1 MKKTFRRSG
10 NSGAIAWFFH
20 RLTAIYLAVVLLV
33 HFAVMHFI
41 GDGVLTYDKVAAR
54 LVSPGWKVLDIL
66 FLYTGLYHGLYGL
79 WNLLEDYIH
88 NAFWRAF
95 IYFVLS
101 FGGFALV
108 TLGTITIVNFRG

>member
-10 NSGAIAWFFH
+10 NSGALAWFFH
-20 RLTAIYLAVVLLV
+20 RLTAMYLAVVLLI

-41 GDGVLTYDKVAAR
+41 GDGTLTYDKVAAR

-88 NAFWRAF
+88 NSFWRAF
-95 IYFVLS
+95 IYFILA

-108 TLGTITIVNFRG
+108 VLGTITIVNFRG